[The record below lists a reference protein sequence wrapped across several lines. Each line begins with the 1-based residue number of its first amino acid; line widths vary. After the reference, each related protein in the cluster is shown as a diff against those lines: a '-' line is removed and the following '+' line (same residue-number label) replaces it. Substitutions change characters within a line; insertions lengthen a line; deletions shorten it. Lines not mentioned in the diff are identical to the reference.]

1 MNHET
6 KGNQKRRVC
15 VWPSPIPNKRI
26 KKLMSLSQAET
37 EYPAIFCDVSE
48 VVSKG
53 PMDCENR
60 TSPRIKIKPR
70 MGYARY
76 REVGNA

>member
-1 MNHET
+1 
-6 KGNQKRRVC
+6 
-15 VWPSPIPNKRI
+15 
-26 KKLMSLSQAET
+26 MSLSQAET